1 MQEID
6 VLGTDA
12 RSLTFMIRYISLERN
27 LIMHLNGCTDGLVDL
42 LTMQEQRD
50 LLKRMRVARRN
61 LFLLYDSISS
71 KRRIIHR

>member
-1 MQEID
+1 
-6 VLGTDA
+6 
-12 RSLTFMIRYISLERN
+12 
-27 LIMHLNGCTDGLVDL
+27 MHLDGCTDGLVDL